1 MEIFYDSLIYVF
13 FVRKRYDIIALER
26 GDGMDNFIFNSP
38 TKFVFGKDTEH
49 QVGELLKSY
58 QSKKVLIHY
67 GTGSIKRS
75 GLFDRVVES
84 LTNAGINYLELGGVV
99 PNPHDTLVY
108 EGIEICKKEGVD
120 FILAV
125 GGGSAIDSAKAIAAG
140 AKYDGDFWD
149 FWDQKAQIK
158 EALKIGVILT
168 IPAAGSEGSNSSVI
182 TKTDGMLKR
191 GLNCE
196 IYRPAFAI
204 INPELTYTLPAY
216 QTAAG
221 VVDMMSH
228 ILERYLTKS
237 KNVILV
243 DRLAEATLVSII
255 EAARVIM
262 KEPTNYEARATICWA
277 GTIAHNGFLGVGR
290 VGDWSTHR
298 LEHELSAL
306 YDVTHGAGL
315 AVMFPA
321 YMRYTVMEDIQR
333 YRRLAIKVFNVK
345 DNKRKPLKVAQAGIN
360 ALEAFFKEIGMP
372 TSFKDINAKEEDIPK
387 LIEKLRINAGE
398 RLGNFKSLT
407 MEDAENIYYIACR

>member
-1 MEIFYDSLIYVF
+1 M
-13 FVRKRYDIIALER
+13 
-26 GDGMDNFIFNSP
+26 FNSP
-38 TKFVFGKDTEH
+38 TKFVFGKETEN
-49 QVGELLKSY
+49 QVGELLRSY
-58 QSKKVLIHY
+58 KAKKVLIHY

-84 LTNAGINYLELGGVV
+84 IEKAKIEYVELGGVV
-99 PNPHDTLVY
+99 PNPRDILVY
-108 EGIEICKKEGVD
+108 EGIELCKKEKVD

-125 GGGSAIDSAKAIAAG
+125 GGGSTIDSAKAIAAG
-140 AKYDGDFWD
+140 ALYEGDFWD
-149 FWDQKAQIK
+149 FWDRKLEIK

-191 GLNCE
+191 GLNSE
-196 IYRPAFAI
+196 VYRPTFAI
-204 INPELTYTLPAY
+204 INPELTYTLPTY

-221 VVDMMSH
+221 IVDMMSH
-228 ILERYLTKS
+228 IFERYLTKS

-243 DRLAEATLVSII
+243 DRLAESTLVSII
-255 EAARVIM
+255 EAARVVM

-277 GTIAHNGFLGVGR
+277 STIAHNGFLGVGR
-290 VGDWSTHR
+290 ISDWATHR

-333 YRRLAIKVFNVK
+333 YRRLAIKVFEVK
-345 DNKRKPLKVAQAGIN
+345 DNKRKPLKVAMAGIN

-372 TSFKDINAKEEDIPK
+372 TSFKDIDAKEEDIPK
-387 LIEKLRINAGE
+387 LVEKLRINVGE
-398 RLGNFKSLT
+398 RVGNFKSLT
-407 MEDAENIYYIACR
+407 MEDAENIFYIACK

>member
-1 MEIFYDSLIYVF
+1 ME
-13 FVRKRYDIIALER
+13 
-26 GDGMDNFIFNSP
+26 NFIFNSP
-38 TKFVFGKDTEH
+38 TKFIFGKNTES
-49 QVGELLKSY
+49 QIGEVLKSY
-58 QSKKVLIHY
+58 NAKKILIHY

-75 GLFDRVVES
+75 GLFDRIVEAIEAV
-84 LTNAGINYLELGGVV
+84 NIQYIELGGVV
-99 PNPHDTLVY
+99 PNPRDILVY
-108 EGIEICKKEGVD
+108 EGIELCKKENID

-125 GGGSAIDSAKAIAAG
+125 GGGSSIDSAKAIAAG

-149 FWDQKAQIK
+149 FYDRKAEIK
-158 EALKIGVILT
+158 DALKVGVILT

-191 GLNCE
+191 GLNTE
-196 IYRPAFAI
+196 FYRPTFAI

-221 VVDMMSH
+221 IVDMMSH

-243 DRLAEATLVSII
+243 DRLSESTLVSII
-255 EAARVIM
+255 EAARVVM

-277 GTIAHNGFLGVGR
+277 STIAHNGFLGVGR
-290 VGDWSTHR
+290 ISDWATHR

-321 YMRYTVMEDIQR
+321 YMQYTIMEDIQR
-333 YRRLAIKVFNVK
+333 YRRFAIKVFEIK
-345 DNKRKPLKVAQAGIN
+345 DNKRKPLKVAQAGIK
-360 ALEAFFKEIGMP
+360 ALQDFFKEIGMP
-372 TSFKDINAKEEDIPK
+372 TSFKDIEAKEEDIPK
-387 LIEKLRINAGE
+387 LVEKLRINVGE
-398 RLGNFKSLT
+398 RIGNFKSLT
-407 MEDAENIYYIACR
+407 MEDAENIYHIACK

>member
-1 MEIFYDSLIYVF
+1 ME
-13 FVRKRYDIIALER
+13 
-26 GDGMDNFIFNSP
+26 NFIFNSP
-38 TKFVFGKDTEH
+38 TKFIFGKNTES
-49 QVGELLKSY
+49 QIGEVLKSY
-58 QSKKVLIHY
+58 NAKKILIHY

-75 GLFDRVVES
+75 GLFDRVVEAIEAV
-84 LTNAGINYLELGGVV
+84 NIQYVELGGVV
-99 PNPHDTLVY
+99 PNPRDTLVY
-108 EGIEICKKEGVD
+108 DGIELCKKENID

-125 GGGSAIDSAKAIAAG
+125 GGGSSIDSAKAIAAG

-149 FWDQKAQIK
+149 FYDRKAEIK
-158 EALKIGVILT
+158 DALKVGVILT

-191 GLNCE
+191 GLNTE
-196 IYRPAFAI
+196 FYRPTFAI

-221 VVDMMSH
+221 IVDMMSH

-243 DRLAEATLVSII
+243 DRLSESTLVSII
-255 EAARVIM
+255 EAARVVM

-277 GTIAHNGFLGVGR
+277 STIAHNGFLGVGR
-290 VGDWSTHR
+290 ISDWATHR

-321 YMRYTVMEDIQR
+321 YMQYTIMEDIQR
-333 YRRLAIKVFNVK
+333 YRRFAIKVFEIK
-345 DNKRKPLKVAQAGIN
+345 DNKRKPLKVAQAGIK
-360 ALEAFFKEIGMP
+360 ALQDFFKEIGMP
-372 TSFKDINAKEEDIPK
+372 TSFKDIEAKEEDIPK
-387 LIEKLRINAGE
+387 LVEKLRINVGE
-398 RLGNFKSLT
+398 RIGNFKSLT
-407 MEDAENIYYIACR
+407 MEDAENIYHIACK

>member
-1 MEIFYDSLIYVF
+1 ME
-13 FVRKRYDIIALER
+13 
-26 GDGMDNFIFNSP
+26 NFIFNSP
-38 TKFVFGKDTEH
+38 TKFIFGKNTES
-49 QVGELLKSY
+49 QIGEVLKSY
-58 QSKKVLIHY
+58 NAKKILIHY

-75 GLFDRVVES
+75 GLFDRIVEAIEAV
-84 LTNAGINYLELGGVV
+84 NIQYIELGGVV
-99 PNPHDTLVY
+99 PNPRDTLVY
-108 EGIEICKKEGVD
+108 EGIELCKKENID

-125 GGGSAIDSAKAIAAG
+125 GGGSSIDSAKAIAAG

-149 FWDQKAQIK
+149 FYDRKAEIK
-158 EALKIGVILT
+158 DALKVGVILT

-191 GLNCE
+191 GLNTE
-196 IYRPAFAI
+196 FYRPTFAI

-221 VVDMMSH
+221 IVDMMSH

-243 DRLAEATLVSII
+243 DRLSESTLVSII
-255 EAARVIM
+255 EAARVVM

-277 GTIAHNGFLGVGR
+277 STIAHNGFLGVGR
-290 VGDWSTHR
+290 ISDWATHR

-321 YMRYTVMEDIQR
+321 YMQYTIMEDIQR
-333 YRRLAIKVFNVK
+333 YRRFAIKVFEIK
-345 DNKRKPLKVAQAGIN
+345 DNKRKPLKVAQAGIK
-360 ALEAFFKEIGMP
+360 ALQDFFKEIGMP
-372 TSFKDINAKEEDIPK
+372 TSFKDIEAKEEDIPK
-387 LIEKLRINAGE
+387 LVEKLRINVGE
-398 RLGNFKSLT
+398 RIGNFKSLT
-407 MEDAENIYYIACR
+407 MEDAENIYHIACK

>member
-1 MEIFYDSLIYVF
+1 
-13 FVRKRYDIIALER
+13 
-26 GDGMDNFIFNSP
+26 MDNFVFNSP
-38 TKFVFGKDTEH
+38 TKFVFGKETEN
-49 QVGELLKSY
+49 QVGDLLKSY
-58 QSKKVLIHY
+58 NAKKVLIHY

-84 LTNAGINYLELGGVV
+84 IAAQSIDYIELGGVV
-99 PNPHDTLVY
+99 PNPRDTLVY
-108 EGIEICKKEGVD
+108 EGIDLCKKEKVD

-125 GGGSAIDSAKAIAAG
+125 GGGSVIDSAKAIAAG
-140 AKYDGDFWD
+140 ALYDGDFWD
-149 FWDQKAQIK
+149 FWDKKQEIT
-158 EALKIGVILT
+158 EALKVGVILT

-196 IYRPAFAI
+196 IYRPTFAI

-221 VVDMMSH
+221 IIDMMSH

-243 DRLAEATLVSII
+243 DRLAEGTLVSII
-255 EAARVIM
+255 EAARVVM

-277 GTIAHNGFLGVGR
+277 STIAHNGFLGVGR
-290 VGDWSTHR
+290 ISDWATHR

-321 YMRYTVMEDIQR
+321 YMRYTIMEDIQR
-333 YRRLAIKVFNVK
+333 YRRFAIKVFGIK
-345 DNKRKPLKVAQAGIN
+345 DNKHKPIKVATAGIN
-360 ALEAFFKEIGMP
+360 ALESFFKEIGMP
-372 TSFKDINAKEEDIPK
+372 TSFKEIGANGEDIPK
-387 LIEKLRINAGE
+387 LVEKLRINVGE
-398 RLGNFKSLT
+398 RVGNFKSLT
-407 MEDAENIYYIACR
+407 MEDAENIYHIACK

>member
-1 MEIFYDSLIYVF
+1 
-13 FVRKRYDIIALER
+13 
-26 GDGMDNFIFNSP
+26 MDNFLFHSP
-38 TKFVFGKDTEH
+38 TKFIFGKETEN

-58 QSKKVLIHY
+58 KAKKVLIHY

-75 GLFDRVVES
+75 GLFDRVVEAIT
-84 LTNAGINYLELGGVV
+84 LAGIEYVELGGVV
-99 PNPHDTLVY
+99 PNPRDTLVY
-108 EGIEICKKEGVD
+108 EGIELCKKENVD
-120 FILAV
+120 FVLAV

-140 AKYDGDFWD
+140 ALYDGDFWD
-149 FWDQKAQIK
+149 FWDRITELKV
-158 EALKIGVILT
+158 ALRVGVILT

-191 GLNCE
+191 GLNSDV
-196 IYRPAFAI
+196 YRPTFAI

-221 VVDMMSH
+221 IVDMMSH

-255 EAARVIM
+255 EAARVVM

-277 GTIAHNGFLGVGR
+277 STIAHNGFLGVGR
-290 VGDWSTHR
+290 ISDWATHR

-333 YRRLAIKVFNVK
+333 YRRLANRVFDIK
-345 DNKRKPLKVAQAGIN
+345 DNKHKPIKVAQAGIN
-360 ALEAFFKEIGMP
+360 ALEAFFKEMNMP
-372 TSFKDINAKEEDIPK
+372 TSFKDIGANEEDIPK
-387 LIEKLRINAGE
+387 LVEKLKVNVGE
-398 RLGNFKSLT
+398 RFGNFKSLT
-407 MEDAENIYYIACR
+407 MEDAENIYYIACK

>member
-1 MEIFYDSLIYVF
+1 ME
-13 FVRKRYDIIALER
+13 
-26 GDGMDNFIFNSP
+26 NFIFNSP
-38 TKFVFGKDTEH
+38 TKFIFGKNTES
-49 QVGELLKSY
+49 QIGEVLKSY
-58 QSKKVLIHY
+58 NAKKILIHY

-75 GLFDRVVES
+75 GLFDRVVEDIEAV
-84 LTNAGINYLELGGVV
+84 NIQYIELGGVV
-99 PNPHDTLVY
+99 PNPRDTLVY
-108 EGIEICKKEGVD
+108 EGIELCKKENID

-125 GGGSAIDSAKAIAAG
+125 GGGSSIDSAKAIAAG

-149 FWDQKAQIK
+149 FYDRKAEIK
-158 EALKIGVILT
+158 DALKVGVILT

-191 GLNCE
+191 GLNTE
-196 IYRPAFAI
+196 FYRPTFAI

-221 VVDMMSH
+221 IVDMMSH

-243 DRLAEATLVSII
+243 DRLSESTLVSII
-255 EAARVIM
+255 EAARVVM

-277 GTIAHNGFLGVGR
+277 STIAHNGFLGVGR
-290 VGDWSTHR
+290 ISDWATHR

-321 YMRYTVMEDIQR
+321 YMQYTIMEDIQR
-333 YRRLAIKVFNVK
+333 YRRFAIKVFEIK
-345 DNKRKPLKVAQAGIN
+345 DNKRKPLKVAQAGIK
-360 ALEAFFKEIGMP
+360 ALQDFFKEIGMP
-372 TSFKDINAKEEDIPK
+372 TSFKDIEAKEEDIPK
-387 LIEKLRINAGE
+387 LVEKLRINVGE
-398 RLGNFKSLT
+398 RIGNFKSLT
-407 MEDAENIYYIACR
+407 MEDAENIYHIACK

>member
-1 MEIFYDSLIYVF
+1 ME
-13 FVRKRYDIIALER
+13 
-26 GDGMDNFIFNSP
+26 NFIFNSP
-38 TKFVFGKDTEH
+38 TKFIFGKNTES
-49 QVGELLKSY
+49 QIGEVLKSY
-58 QSKKVLIHY
+58 NAKKILIHY

-75 GLFDRVVES
+75 GLFDRVVEAIEAV
-84 LTNAGINYLELGGVV
+84 NIQYIELGGVV
-99 PNPHDTLVY
+99 PNPRDTLVY
-108 EGIEICKKEGVD
+108 EGIELCKKENID

-125 GGGSAIDSAKAIAAG
+125 GGGSSIDSAKAIAAG

-149 FWDQKAQIK
+149 FYDRKAEIK
-158 EALKIGVILT
+158 DALKVGVILT

-191 GLNCE
+191 GLNTE
-196 IYRPAFAI
+196 FYRPTFAI

-221 VVDMMSH
+221 IVDMMSH

-243 DRLAEATLVSII
+243 DRLSESTLVSII
-255 EAARVIM
+255 EAARVVM

-277 GTIAHNGFLGVGR
+277 STIAHNGFLGVGR
-290 VGDWSTHR
+290 ISDWATHR

-321 YMRYTVMEDIQR
+321 YMQYTIMEDIQR
-333 YRRLAIKVFNVK
+333 YRRFAIKVFEIK
-345 DNKRKPLKVAQAGIN
+345 DNKRKPLKVAQAGIK
-360 ALEAFFKEIGMP
+360 ALQDFFKEIGMP
-372 TSFKDINAKEEDIPK
+372 TSFKDIEAKEEDIPK
-387 LIEKLRINAGE
+387 LVEKLRINVGE
-398 RLGNFKSLT
+398 RIGNFKSLT
-407 MEDAENIYYIACR
+407 MEDAENIYHIACK

>member
-1 MEIFYDSLIYVF
+1 
-13 FVRKRYDIIALER
+13 
-26 GDGMDNFIFNSP
+26 MDNFIFNSP
-38 TKFVFGKDTEH
+38 TKFIFGKETEN
-49 QVGELLKSY
+49 QVGELLNSY
-58 QSKKVLIHY
+58 KATKVLIHY

-84 LTNAGINYLELGGVV
+84 LENVGIEYVELGGVV
-99 PNPHDTLVY
+99 PNPRDTLVY
-108 EGIEICKKEGVD
+108 EGIELCKKEKVD

-140 AKYDGDFWD
+140 ALYDGDFWD
-149 FWDQKAQIK
+149 FWDKKAEIK

-182 TKTDGMLKR
+182 TKTDGLLKR

-196 IYRPAFAI
+196 IYRPTFAI

-221 VVDMMSH
+221 IVDMMSH

-255 EAARVIM
+255 EAAKVVM

-290 VGDWSTHR
+290 ISDWATHR

-321 YMRYTVMEDIQR
+321 YMRYTIMEDIQR
-333 YRRLAIKVFNVK
+333 YRRFAIKVFNVK
-345 DNKRKPLKVAQAGIN
+345 DNHRKPLKVAQAGIN

-372 TSFKDINAKEEDIPK
+372 TSFKDIGANEEDIPK
-387 LIEKLRINAGE
+387 LIEKLRINVGE

-407 MEDAENIYYIACR
+407 MEDAENIYHIACK

>member
-1 MEIFYDSLIYVF
+1 MDSFLF
-13 FVRKRYDIIALER
+13 H
-26 GDGMDNFIFNSP
+26 SP
-38 TKFVFGKDTEH
+38 TKFIFGKETEN

-58 QSKKVLIHY
+58 KAKKVLIHY

-75 GLFDRVVES
+75 GLFDRVVEAIT
-84 LTNAGINYLELGGVV
+84 LAGIEYVELGGVV
-99 PNPHDTLVY
+99 PNPRDTLVY
-108 EGIEICKKEGVD
+108 EGIELCKKENVD
-120 FILAV
+120 FVLAV

-140 AKYDGDFWD
+140 ALYDGDFWD
-149 FWDQKAQIK
+149 FWDRITELKV
-158 EALKIGVILT
+158 ALRVGVILT

-191 GLNCE
+191 GLNSDV
-196 IYRPAFAI
+196 YRPTFAI

-221 VVDMMSH
+221 IVDMMSH

-255 EAARVIM
+255 EAARVVM

-277 GTIAHNGFLGVGR
+277 STIAHNGFLGVGR
-290 VGDWSTHR
+290 ISDWATHR

-333 YRRLAIKVFNVK
+333 YRRLANRVFDIK
-345 DNKRKPLKVAQAGIN
+345 DNKHKPIKVAQAGIN
-360 ALEAFFKEIGMP
+360 ALEAFFKEMNMP
-372 TSFKDINAKEEDIPK
+372 TSFKDIGANEEDIPK
-387 LIEKLRINAGE
+387 LVEKLKVNVGE
-398 RLGNFKSLT
+398 RFGNFKSLT
-407 MEDAENIYYIACR
+407 MEDAENIYYIACK

>member
-1 MEIFYDSLIYVF
+1 
-13 FVRKRYDIIALER
+13 
-26 GDGMDNFIFNSP
+26 MDNFMFYSP
-38 TKFVFGKDTEH
+38 TKFVFGKETEN

-58 QSKKVLIHY
+58 DAKKVLIHY

-84 LTNAGINYLELGGVV
+84 VSNSGIEYVELGGVV
-99 PNPHDTLVY
+99 PNPRDTLVY
-108 EGIEICKKEGVD
+108 EGIELCKKENVD

-125 GGGSAIDSAKAIAAG
+125 GGGSTIDSAKAIAAG

-149 FWDQKAQIK
+149 FWDRKVELK
-158 EALKIGVILT
+158 EALKVGVILT

-182 TKTDGMLKR
+182 TKTEGMLKR
-191 GLNCE
+191 GLNSDV
-196 IYRPAFAI
+196 YRPTFAI

-221 VVDMMSH
+221 VVDMLSH

-243 DRLAEATLVSII
+243 DRLAEATMVSII
-255 EAARVIM
+255 EAARIVM

-277 GTIAHNGFLGVGR
+277 STVAHNGFLGVGR
-290 VGDWSTHR
+290 VGDWATHR

-321 YMRYTVMEDIQR
+321 YMRYTIMEDIQR
-333 YRRLAIKVFNVK
+333 YRRLAIKVFDIK

-360 ALEAFFKEIGMP
+360 ALEAFFKELGMP
-372 TSFKDINAKEEDIPK
+372 TSFKDIEAKEEDIPAM
-387 LIEKLRINAGE
+387 IEKLQINVGE
-398 RLGNFKSLT
+398 RFGNFKSLT
-407 MEDAENIYYIACR
+407 MEDAENIYHIACKH